1 MADPLSIA
9 ASVTGLLAV
18 AGQIS
23 SILYELVSSAAH
35 ASQSVRQAFASVEEM
50 KLVLES
56 VKQLLDNGLS
66 KVSDQRKRMIN
77 VSNLLVVFRQSIIS
91 LSEMEALVVPAIGPD
106 GRLLKWNLLKWTIEK
121 DDFAQCLRRVESHK
135 ASLTAMLSILHWLV
149 VLETRSQR
157 PHAMLTLRSA
167 SRKLKHHKI
176 CVPCRMLYN

>member
-9 ASVTGLLAV
+9 ASITGLLAV
-18 AGQIS
+18 TGQIS

-35 ASQSVRQAFASVEEM
+35 ASQSVRQAFGSVQEM

-77 VSNLLVVFRQSIIS
+77 ITNLVIIFRQSIIS
-91 LSEMEALVVPAIGPD
+91 LSEMEALVSPAIGLD

-121 DDFAQCLRRVESHK
+121 DEFAQCLRRVESHK
-135 ASLTAMLSILHWLV
+135 ASLTAMLSILRWLV
-149 VLETRSQR
+149 VVR
-157 PHAMLTLRSA
+157 PGCQIPRAVLTFRSA
-167 SRKLKHHKI
+167 IPKLKRHKI
-176 CVPCRMLYN
+176 YGLWRVPSS